1 MNRKGKKMEIEVAI
15 WNGRKSKVLFVG
27 TFNSSKEA
35 LGFLAEVQKLDDK
48 ASLTICAIR
57 KAGK

>member
-1 MNRKGKKMEIEVAI
+1 MEIEVAI

>member
-15 WNGRKSKVLFVG
+15 WNGRKSKVIFVG

-35 LGFLAEVQKLDDK
+35 LSFLAEIQKLDEK
-48 ASLTICAIR
+48 ATLSVSAIR
-57 KAGK
+57 KVGK